1 MNDYKSL
8 KQEMSQGC
16 CILSLIGMIIIILI
30 AALLPTYLIWFK

>member
-30 AALLPTYLIWFK
+30 AALLPTYLIWFQ